1 MEQGRHLSAD
11 SDKLNPTAL
20 TSGVTAEG
28 TLEKNQTVY
37 YQFISTEAELTG
49 YQVYISGT
57 EVQSNI
63 KYLDKDGA
71 ELSNEQITGNAE
83 YNLNKDEKLVLKVKN
98 TGTKNTGFKVT
109 VKKIEYTPVN
119 ADTPVSRTLDAYE
132 KAYYEFTEGASETGV
147 TYHAV
152 LDSESDK
159 VNIGSIQVARIGAD
173 GNLGAFEALTDTE
186 RKVTL
191 KKGEKLR
198 LAVLN
203 KNNKN
208 AGFELTVKDLTEPEI
223 TYEPLALN
231 ETKFGKLIA
240 EQKAGYEFTAGDA
253 AEYGTAYTIFFDGE
267 TCKYSHIITV
277 KGEDNSSKE
286 EVAESDNSE
295 PAARS

>member
-1 MEQGRHLSAD
+1 MT
-11 SDKLNPTAL
+11 KLNPTAL

-203 KNNKN
+203 KNNKTQV
-208 AGFELTVKDLTEPEI
+208 L
-223 TYEPLALN
+223 
-231 ETKFGKLIA
+231 
-240 EQKAGYEFTAGDA
+240 
-253 AEYGTAYTIFFDGE
+253 
-267 TCKYSHIITV
+267 S
-277 KGEDNSSKE
+277 
-286 EVAESDNSE
+286 
-295 PAARS
+295 